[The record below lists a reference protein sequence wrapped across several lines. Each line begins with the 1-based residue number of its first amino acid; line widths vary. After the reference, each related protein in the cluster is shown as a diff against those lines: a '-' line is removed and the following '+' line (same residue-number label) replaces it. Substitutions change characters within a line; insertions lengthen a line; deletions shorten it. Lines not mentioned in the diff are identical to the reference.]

1 MIEAY
6 LGEIRMFAGNYAP
19 EGWAFCAGQE
29 LPISSNTALYS
40 ILGTTY
46 GGNGTSTFKLPNLQ
60 GRVPLCAGQSPGTSH
75 YLAGQSSGQ
84 EQQSLSPAQIPA
96 HTHSID
102 LNATASLT
110 LAQQASTDAA
120 NASTPGDTVVPA
132 KISTGI
138 TATNAYSNNAN
149 TTLKPMTGNATVKL
163 EGNSGITGAGSPVSV
178 MQPYT
183 AVSFIIALEGI
194 YPSKN

>member
-1 MIEAY
+1 MADPF
-6 LGEIRMFAGNYAP
+6 LGEIRMFAGTYAP

-46 GGNGTSTFKLPNLQ
+46 GGNGTTSFRLPNLQ
-60 GRVPLCAGQSPGTSH
+60 GRVPLCAGQSPGSSR
-75 YLAGQSSGQ
+75 YQAGQTGGQ
-84 EQQSLSPAQIPA
+84 EQQTLTQAHIPP
-96 HTHSID
+96 HTHTIVLD
-102 LNATASLT
+102 ATASLT

-120 NASTPGDTVVPA
+120 NASTPGETVVPA
-132 KISTGI
+132 RISTGI

-163 EGNSGITGAGSPVSV
+163 EGNSGTTGGGSPVSV

-194 YPSKN
+194 YPSRS